1 MNKKSLYWVLGVGT
15 FTVLWQVFTFYF
27 RFGQFNPYAL
37 WQDYLIFFGTGAL
50 GGLVLSLF
58 LNRQRADKAW
68 WAVLIAFAFA
78 TPVAMTFMV
87 AGGLYG
93 LAGILLAPLLP
104 WTLVTWL
111 GSLVG
116 KWLTKGSTGKK
127 KK

>member
-1 MNKKSLYWVLGVGT
+1 MNKKTLYWVLGVGV
-15 FTVLWQVFTFYF
+15 FSILWQVFTFYF

-37 WQDYLIFFGTGAL
+37 WQDYFIFFLAGAL
-50 GGLVLSLF
+50 GGLVLSFF
-58 LNRQRADKAW
+58 LNRQKADKGW
-68 WAVLIAFAFA
+68 WAVLIAFALA

-93 LAGILLAPLLP
+93 LVGILLAPLLP
-104 WTLVTWL
+104 WTLITWL

-116 KWLTKGSTGKK
+116 KFLTRGSTPKK

>member
-1 MNKKSLYWVLGVGT
+1 MLGVGT

-37 WQDYLIFFGTGAL
+37 WQDYLIFFGAGAL

-68 WAVLIAFAFA
+68 WAVLIAFALA
-78 TPVAMTFMV
+78 TPIAMTFMV

-104 WTLVTWL
+104 WTLITWL
-111 GSLVG
+111 GSLLG

>member
-1 MNKKSLYWVLGVGT
+1 MNKKSFYWALGVGT
-15 FTVLWQVFTFYF
+15 FSILWQVFTFYF

-37 WQDYLIFFGTGAL
+37 WQDYLIFFLAGAL

-58 LNRQRADKAW
+58 LNRAKANNAW
-68 WAVLIAFAFA
+68 WAVLIVFILA
-78 TPVAMTFMV
+78 TPIAMTLMV

-104 WTLVTWL
+104 WTLITWI

-116 KWLTKGSTGKK
+116 KWITKGSTGKK